1 MNAISHACKH
11 TLEVWEDIVDK
22 LEHAL
27 GKTCTAVFGAGN
39 FFIEGDIPI
48 KINVLRTLQ
57 IAAMIMLALAS
68 VEFMKKWI
76 QN

>member
-1 MNAISHACKH
+1 MNAISHAYKH

-27 GKTCTAVFGAGN
+27 GKTCTAVLGAGK

-57 IAAMIMLALAS
+57 TAAMIMLALAS

>member
-1 MNAISHACKH
+1 MNAISHAYKH

-27 GKTCTAVFGAGN
+27 GKTCTAVLGAGK

-57 IAAMIMLALAS
+57 TAAMIMLALAS
-68 VEFMKKWI
+68 VEFMKKRI